1 MKILLISAVFTP
13 EPVFSANLSRD
24 LAEEL
29 SINNEV
35 TVVCPKPTRPQGFT
49 MENFCRE
56 ESYRVIRLNSF
67 TCPSAKLI
75 GRFKESYSFG
85 IHCRNYILDNI
96 QNIDV
101 IYMSAWPLFAQFLII
116 STAKKFN
123 IKVVTQVQDI
133 YPESLMYKFNFL
145 SSILKF
151 ILLPID
157 KYVLQNSSKIIV
169 ISKNMKDYLAKTRL
183 IANDNFVIVQNWQD
197 EKAFVEYNELYN
209 SKVNS
214 KKSFTFMYMG
224 NVGPTAGI
232 ELLIDAFAS
241 ANLCNSSL
249 VIAGSGSRKDS
260 LMKYAL
266 QYNMG
271 TIRFCDVPDGKV
283 PEIQAQADVML
294 LPIKKGASFSSFP
307 SKLASYMFSKKPII
321 GCTAE
326 GSDIELAI
334 NLSNCGWVVPA
345 ENVES
350 LRNAMQK
357 VSKLPQAD
365 LCKLGLNGYVYAM
378 NNLSK
383 KNNLYK
389 IVDQII

>member
-1 MKILLISAVFTP
+1 
-13 EPVFSANLSRD
+13 
-24 LAEEL
+24 
-29 SINNEV
+29 
-35 TVVCPKPTRPQGFT
+35 
-49 MENFCRE
+49 
-56 ESYRVIRLNSF
+56 
-67 TCPSAKLI
+67 
-75 GRFKESYSFG
+75 
-85 IHCRNYILDNI
+85 
-96 QNIDV
+96 
-101 IYMSAWPLFAQFLII
+101 
-116 STAKKFN
+116 
-123 IKVVTQVQDI
+123 
-133 YPESLMYKFNFL
+133 
-145 SSILKF
+145 
-151 ILLPID
+151 
-157 KYVLQNSSKIIV
+157 
-169 ISKNMKDYLAKTRL
+169 MKDYLAKTRL

-209 SKVNS
+209 SKANS

-260 LMKYAL
+260 LMKHAL
-266 QYNMG
+266 EYNME
-271 TIRFCDVPDGKV
+271 TIQFWDVPDGKV

-307 SKLASYMFSKKPII
+307 SKLVSYMFSKKPII
-321 GCTAE
+321 GCTAG

-389 IVDQII
+389 ILDQIIY

>member
-157 KYVLQNSSKIIV
+157 KYVLLNSSKIIV

>member
-56 ESYRVIRLNSF
+56 ESYCVIRLNSF

-209 SKVNS
+209 SNVNS
-214 KKSFTFMYMG
+214 KKSFTFMYLG

-321 GCTAE
+321 GCTTE

-350 LRNAMQK
+350 LRNAMQI
-357 VSKLPQAD
+357 VSKLSQAD

-383 KNNLYK
+383 KNNLFK